1 MTILRT
7 LGSSPFPGII
17 PSSNVEAA
25 SAAVTEWTSP
35 LSDGTV
41 PPEGT
46 DLESAAAAAGGSAAA
61 LGGTTTSGG
70 TPLGDSVSSDGEL
83 GEAGV
88 AGTVP
93 AATATLGNTQAAAAG
108 GAATAG
114 GSPAATA
121 AAGDTTILVGTPS
134 GEDTDTEDGGAEESE
149 TGDEDEDE
157 GSSEDGAERRAVG
170 EMKAEEMA
178 VVMVAM
184 EEMEEM
190 AAVVMVVAMVEMA
203 VVEEDKMS
211 KDNNQKM
218 KSETIMIKKI
228 SNMNE
233 PTSF

>member
-1 MTILRT
+1 
-7 LGSSPFPGII
+7 
-17 PSSNVEAA
+17 
-25 SAAVTEWTSP
+25 
-35 LSDGTV
+35 
-41 PPEGT
+41 
-46 DLESAAAAAGGSAAA
+46 
-61 LGGTTTSGG
+61 
-70 TPLGDSVSSDGEL
+70 
-83 GEAGV
+83 
-88 AGTVP
+88 
-93 AATATLGNTQAAAAG
+93 
-108 GAATAG
+108 
-114 GSPAATA
+114 
-121 AAGDTTILVGTPS
+121 
-134 GEDTDTEDGGAEESE
+134 
-149 TGDEDEDE
+149 
-157 GSSEDGAERRAVG
+157 VG